1 MLQIRQ
7 LLHISQNIQ
16 TVFCLIFCSKNFKY
30 LKQKA
35 KLIVLL
41 NHYRVALDLEL
52 VACLVLAKVGKV
64 DPGKTFLLELLSRIL
79 ESLIKVGCPSRF
91 KSFLSDF

>member
-1 MLQIRQ
+1 MLLIRQ
-7 LLHISQNIQ
+7 LLHNSQNIQ
-16 TVFCLIFCSKNFKY
+16 TIFCLIFCSKNFRY
-30 LKQKA
+30 LKQKG

-64 DPGKTFLLELLSRIL
+64 DPGKTFLRYCHVDILKAISRKCLATLLPGS
-79 ESLIKVGCPSRF
+79 
-91 KSFLSDF
+91 